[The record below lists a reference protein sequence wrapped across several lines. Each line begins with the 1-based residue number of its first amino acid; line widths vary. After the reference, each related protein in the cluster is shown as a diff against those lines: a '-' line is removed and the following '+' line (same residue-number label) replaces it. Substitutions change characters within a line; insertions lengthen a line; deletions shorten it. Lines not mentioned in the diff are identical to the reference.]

1 MTVPANYATLVA
13 EIDAVIDDYTL
24 TLQEVTGG
32 LTVKPSLDRLIDLR
46 YKLFEAGGS
55 GGSGGAI
62 TRSQVEFTEPQLT
75 APGTTASRSFA
86 GYALATIQVDVASIN
101 TSVTLRIEGSNNGT
115 TWFNMSTSSTDTV
128 ITANGPYGFQFESCP
143 EFVRVNF
150 VSEVGGTSA
159 TIDVITRF
167 SA

>member
-1 MTVPANYATLVA
+1 MAIPTNIAAALADLKTYIEGLQDPFAATNLGQTYALWEIAANG
-13 EIDAVIDDYTL
+13 
-24 TLQEVTGG
+24 TGG
-32 LTVKPSLDRLIDLR
+32 GGGGGG
-46 YKLFEAGGS
+46 GGS
-55 GGSGGAI
+55 TI
-62 TRSQVEFTEPQLT
+62 TRAQAEHTEPQLT

-86 GYALATIQVDVASIN
+86 GYALATIQVDVANIN

-115 TWFNMSTSSTDTV
+115 TWFNMSTSETDTV
-128 ITANGPYGFQFESCP
+128 LTANATKAFQFESCP

-159 TIDVITRF
+159 TIDAILRF